1 MTTLLIAAERLSAAA
16 PATVEAPPDLPV
28 ERLRIASPSGAS
40 LAAWFLRGDDQ
51 APIVI
56 LMHGVRA
63 NRAAMLGRMRF
74 LHEAGYAILAFDFQ
88 AHGESTGSR
97 ITFGQ
102 LEALDAAAAI
112 RWAKQRFPG
121 RKIGVIGTSLGGA
134 AMLLGPEPLPI
145 DALILEAVYPDIESA
160 TRNRLVAYLG
170 PLGRWGVEPLVAAM
184 RWTLGGDPREL
195 RPIDRIAAAGC
206 PILILG
212 GSNDTRTTIAETR
225 ALFARAA
232 EPKALWEIEGAGHV
246 DFASFAGDAYRER
259 ILDFL
264 RRYLRDLHI

>member
-1 MTTLLIAAERLSAAA
+1 MSALLIAANRLSAAA
-16 PATVEAPPDLPV
+16 PAAVEAPSDLGL

-40 LAAWFLRGDDQ
+40 LAAWLLPGDAE
-51 APIVI
+51 APIVL

-74 LHEAGYAILAFDFQ
+74 LHGAGYAVLAFDFQ

-97 ITFGQ
+97 ITFGK

-121 RKIGVIGTSLGGA
+121 RKIGVIGTSLCGA

-170 PLGRWGVEPLVAAM
+170 RLGEWGVRPLLAAM
-184 RWTLGGDPREL
+184 KWTLGGDPEDL

-212 GSNDTRTTIAETR
+212 GTADTRTRIAETR
-225 ALFARAA
+225 ALFARAV
-232 EPKALWEIEGAGHV
+232 EPKALWEVDGAGHV
-246 DFASFAGDAYRER
+246 DLASFAGDAYRDR
-259 ILDFL
+259 VLDFL
-264 RRYLRDLHI
+264 RRYLRQAT

>member
-1 MTTLLIAAERLSAAA
+1 
-16 PATVEAPPDLPV
+16 
-28 ERLRIASPSGAS
+28 
-40 LAAWFLRGDDQ
+40 
-51 APIVI
+51 
-56 LMHGVRA
+56 MHGVRA

-74 LHEAGYAILAFDFQ
+74 LHEAGYAVLAFDFQ
-88 AHGESTGSR
+88 AHGESTGQR

-112 RWAKQRFPG
+112 RWAKQRLPG
-121 RKIGVIGTSLGGA
+121 RKVGVIGASMGGA

-160 TRNRLVAYLG
+160 TRNRLEAYLG
-170 PLGRWGVEPLVAAM
+170 PLGRWGVSPLIAAVK
-184 RWTLGGDPREL
+184 WTIGGDPAAL

-212 GSNDTRTTIAETR
+212 GTQDERTSIAETR

-232 EPKALWEIEGAGHV
+232 EPKALWEIEGASHV
-246 DFASFAGDAYRER
+246 DLAGFGGDAYRDRVLE
-259 ILDFL
+259 FF
-264 RRYLRDLHI
+264 RRYLREPT